1 VRFRVRF
8 QYGQLSFEIGVRQ
21 RVDVLLEKGVDRRAV
36 GCGVVVVAFALGT
49 DGCGVGALLDLTV
62 PRAGCVDELAFPIKR
77 RRLPDFFE
85 LKVFNR
91 IGLAI
96 MKD

>member
-1 VRFRVRF
+1 MH
-8 QYGQLSFEIGVRQ
+8 GG
-21 RVDVLLEKGVDRRAV
+21 AV
-36 GCGVVVVAFALGT
+36 SGGIIVVALALGT
-49 DGCGVGALLDLTV
+49 DGCGVGALLDLAV
-62 PRAGCVDELAFPIKR
+62 PRAGYLDVLAFPIKR
-77 RRLPDFFE
+77 CRLPDFFE